1 MEKLFYLVP
10 ACTFDHWT
18 WGLTGC
24 AWTTDRQDGY
34 IPPKRP
40 YSFLAMLEDILQ
52 FAADHLIPGGRLC
65 FWMPTANEDFSQLDI
80 PTHPELEI
88 VSVCVQEFNK
98 CTPYTHYPC
107 VVACLA
113 YIDTRDEMQGHDGY

>member
-1 MEKLFYLVP
+1 
-10 ACTFDHWT
+10 
-18 WGLTGC
+18 
-24 AWTTDRQDGY
+24 
-34 IPPKRP
+34 
-40 YSFLAMLEDILQ
+40 MLDDILQ

-98 CTPYTHYPC
+98 CTPSYPC

-113 YIDTRDEMQGHDGY
+113 YIDTRDDMQGHDGY

>member
-1 MEKLFYLVP
+1 M
-10 ACTFDHWT
+10 A
-18 WGLTGC
+18 GLTGY

-52 FAADHLIPGGRLC
+52 FAADHLVPGGRLC

-88 VSVCVQEFNK
+88 VSVCMQEFNK
-98 CTPYTHYPC
+98 CTLRCPC
-107 VVACLA
+107 VVAYLA
-113 YIDTRDEMQGHDGY
+113 YIATDTRDYMQGHDGY

>member
-1 MEKLFYLVP
+1 MWHGEINLP
-10 ACTFDHWT
+10 CTCMHLRSLDIA
-18 WGLTGC
+18 GLTVY

-40 YSFLAMLEDILQ
+40 YSFLAMLDDILQ
-52 FAADHLIPGGRLC
+52 FAADYLVPGGRLC

-98 CTPYTHYPC
+98 CTP
-107 VVACLA
+107 
-113 YIDTRDEMQGHDGY
+113 TRALWLTLLT